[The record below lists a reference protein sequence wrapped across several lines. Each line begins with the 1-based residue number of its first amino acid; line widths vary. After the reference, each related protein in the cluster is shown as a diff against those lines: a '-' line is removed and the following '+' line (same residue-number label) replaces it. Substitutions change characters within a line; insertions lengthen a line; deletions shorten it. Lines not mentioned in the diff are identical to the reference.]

1 MKPVYIALIASCL
14 MMLAA
19 CDDDENVIIPEKNPV
34 EMSWDGVSINQEESP
49 QWCMARSN
57 RWIALSDYES
67 KSQYYLTWEGGF
79 VSGMKENAVLR
90 VSSNGSNPVQHELST
105 LEIFSDGVNCTIL
118 FADHNGTTG
127 KFQFPFESI

>member
-19 CDDDENVIIPEKNPV
+19 CDNDENVMIPEKNPV

-57 RWIALSDYES
+57 HWIALSDYES
-67 KSQYYLTWEGGF
+67 KSQYFLTWEGGF
-79 VSGMKENAVLR
+79 VSGKKENAVLM
-90 VSSNGSNPVQHELST
+90 VSSNGSKPVQYELAT
-105 LEIFSDGVNCTIL
+105 LEILSEGVNCTIL
-118 FADHNGTTG
+118 FADYNGATG
-127 KFQFPFESI
+127 RFQFPFESL